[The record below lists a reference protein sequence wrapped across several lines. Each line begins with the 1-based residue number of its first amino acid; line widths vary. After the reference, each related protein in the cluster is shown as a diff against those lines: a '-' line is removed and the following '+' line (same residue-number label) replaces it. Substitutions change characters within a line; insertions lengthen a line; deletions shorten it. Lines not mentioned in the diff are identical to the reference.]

1 MFYTVEEAVEAL
13 SKGLA
18 IIVVDDEDRENEG
31 DFVALAEFATPEVIN
46 LMASEGRGLIC
57 VPLAEKL
64 ARQLQFG
71 LMTDQNTDPYGTAFT
86 ISVDHKDTTT
96 GISAFERSHTI
107 LQMINRDSIA
117 TDFKRPGHVFP
128 LIAKDGGVLKRAG
141 HTEAAVDLALLSG
154 SSPAGV
160 ICEIMN
166 DDGSMARLDDLVLIA
181 KRLNIGIL
189 TIAEL
194 IAYKRKHEKLI
205 TREVEINLPTEYG
218 DFKVVGYTE
227 TLTGKEHI
235 ALIKGDISEETPV
248 LTRVHSECL
257 TGDVFSSRRC
267 DCGSQLHSSLK
278 QIEAAGSGVLIYM
291 RQEGRGIGLINKLK
305 AYAFQ
310 DQGLDTV
317 EANQKLGFADDLREY
332 GIGAQILRDLGI
344 RKMKLLT
351 NNPRKISGIDGYGLE
366 VTERVAIEIPPHLD
380 NEEYMKTKK
389 SKLGHF
395 LSL

>member
-13 SKGLA
+13 SKGQA

-31 DFVALAEFATPEVIN
+31 DFVALAEFATPQIIN
-46 LMASEGRGLIC
+46 LMATEGKGLIC
-57 VPLAEKL
+57 VPVAEEI
-64 ARQLQFG
+64 ASQLDIG
-71 LMTDQNTDPYGTAFT
+71 LMTDHNTDPYSTAFT
-86 ISVDHKDTTT
+86 ISVDHIDTTT

-107 LQMINRDSIA
+107 LQMINHQSTA
-117 TDFKRPGHVFP
+117 SDFKRPGHVFP
-128 LIAKDGGVLKRAG
+128 LIAKKGGVLKRAG
-141 HTEAAVDLALLSG
+141 HTEAAVDLALLAG
-154 SSPAGV
+154 SAPAGV

-166 DDGSMARLDDLVLIA
+166 ADGTMARLDDLVTLG

-194 IAYKRKHEKLI
+194 IAYKQKHEKLI
-205 TREVEINLPTEYG
+205 TREVETILPTEYG
-218 DFKVVGYTE
+218 DFKVFGYTE

-235 ALIKGDISEETPV
+235 ALVKGSVSEETPI

-257 TGDVFSSRRC
+257 TGDVFASRKC
-267 DCGSQLHSSLK
+267 DCGSQLHASLK
-278 QIEAAGSGVLIYM
+278 QIEEAGSGILLYM

-305 AYAFQ
+305 AYALQ
-310 DQGLDTV
+310 DEGLDTV

-332 GIGAQILRDLGI
+332 GIGAQILRDLGV
-344 RKMKLLT
+344 RKMMLMT
-351 NNPRKISGIDGYGLE
+351 NNPRKIAGIDGYGLE
-366 VTERVAIEIPPHLD
+366 VTERVAIEIPSHTD
-380 NEEYMKTKK
+380 NEGYMKTKK

>member
-107 LQMINRDSIA
+107 LQMINRDSTA

-141 HTEAAVDLALLSG
+141 HTEAAVDLALLAG

-166 DDGSMARLDDLVLIA
+166 DDGSMARLDDLMLIA

-189 TIAEL
+189 TIADL
-194 IAYKRKHEKLI
+194 ISYKRKHEKLI
-205 TREVEINLPTEYG
+205 AREVEINLPTEYG

-278 QIEAAGSGVLIYM
+278 QIEAAGSGVLLYM

-351 NNPRKISGIDGYGLE
+351 NNPRKITGIDGYGLE